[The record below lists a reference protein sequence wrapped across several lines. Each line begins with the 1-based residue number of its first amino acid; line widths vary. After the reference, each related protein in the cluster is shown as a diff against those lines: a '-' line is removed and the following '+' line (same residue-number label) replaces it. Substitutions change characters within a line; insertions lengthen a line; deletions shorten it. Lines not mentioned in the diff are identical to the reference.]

1 MSMTNCICVLFEGCN
16 GSFASP
22 PCVGHGHICL
32 EGVYNILIWHV
43 ALLIVGASH
52 CITDSS
58 I

>member
-22 PCVGHGHICL
+22 PCVGCL

-43 ALLIVGASH
+43 ALLIVRASH
-52 CITDSS
+52 CITLQ
-58 I
+58 IVL